1 MHECAPHK
9 EDSRRKT
16 IIPLRGSLG
25 DNQEN
30 QTGLNEGE
38 EKNRRCSNEMRYQ
51 TFQE

>member
-1 MHECAPHK
+1 MQEYAPHK

-16 IIPLRGSLG
+16 VIPLRGSLG

-30 QTGLNEGE
+30 QIGFNEGE
-38 EKNRRCSNEMRYQ
+38 ARNRRCSNEVRDQ

>member
-16 IIPLRGSLG
+16 IMPLRGSLG

-30 QTGLNEGE
+30 QTVSMKVKKKIGDVAM
-38 EKNRRCSNEMRYQ
+38 K
-51 TFQE
+51 